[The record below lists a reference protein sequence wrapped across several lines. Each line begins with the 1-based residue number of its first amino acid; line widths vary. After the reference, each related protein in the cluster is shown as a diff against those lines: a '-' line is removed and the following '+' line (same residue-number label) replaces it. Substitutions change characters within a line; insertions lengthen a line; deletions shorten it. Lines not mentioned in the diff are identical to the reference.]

1 MPEVLIDTNV
11 LIYAHDTA
19 EHVKQREAGVLLS
32 VLLPGGSAAVST
44 QVLGEFYSIS
54 TRKIQSPLSHDTAAL
69 VVDALLHSARVLP
82 MTPPIVLEAIR
93 ATRRHRLHYWDA
105 QLWAT
110 ARLNAIDTILTEDF
124 EDGRVLEGVRFVD
137 PFAEGFSLGQLGVIA

>member
-1 MPEVLIDTNV
+1 MSEVLVDANV
-11 LIYAHDTA
+11 LVYAHDA
-19 EHVKQREAGVLLS
+19 REHVKQRTAVCVLES
-32 VLLPGGSAAVST
+32 LLRADVAAAST

-54 TRKIQSPLSHDTAAL
+54 TRKIQPPLAHEVAAAVL
-69 VVDALLHSARVLP
+69 DDLLRVARVLP
-82 MTPPIVLEAIR
+82 VTASVVLEAVR
-93 ATRRHRLHYWDA
+93 ATGAYKLHYWDA

-137 PFAEGFSLGQLGVIA
+137 PFGEGFALAQLGLIA